1 MYPVPTPAQQTT
13 NGKKEKWSKLTYDQ
27 RMGILVQTI
36 QVLKNVV
43 MGYEKTINDLR
54 RHKHNQDGRPYT
66 TNEID
71 AGYYGPREVM
81 EGPSSGLQHLPIDSF
96 DFEELKII

>member
-27 RMGILVQTI
+27 RMGVLVQTI
-36 QVLKNVV
+36 QILRNVV
-43 MGYEKTINDLR
+43 VGYEKTINDLR
-54 RHKHNQDGRPYT
+54 RHKHNEEGRPYIT
-66 TNEID
+66 KEID
-71 AGYYGPREVM
+71 GGYGPQEVT
-81 EGPSSGLQHLPIDSF
+81 EGPGSRITHLPIDNF